1 MKTRFII
8 QCAMAFALCMT
19 LATGASATELKV
31 RGNIDMYGMWSANLI
46 DHNSD
51 VSDGDKFSTT
61 QRMRTYFD
69 YVANEN
75 LKAVLGLEIDNVWGE
90 GTAADWGTD
99 GKGNIEVKHAYLD
112 FTLPDTTV
120 NIQAGLQYIALPSV
134 FGNPVFDDDAAAIT
148 VSAPINDMFALAVG
162 YSRGTDASTSFT
174 GNGADNDDKDMAFI
188 AAPITM
194 DGFSVAPYFAYAWIG
209 ENTDSATTTGNF
221 ADFELGDVDESVTGD
236 FNEDGD
242 TTDIFNDVVFDGGT
256 FTYANPADMT
266 DDMTAWVLG
275 FNAELTMF
283 DPLTFAA
290 DVIYGEGETGD
301 YETKGWYAALA
312 ASYKF
317 EMLTA
322 TLFSTYATGAD
333 EDADED
339 NFLPTLAEGWG
350 LSPYIGGVRAFST
363 TYDSF
368 ATDALGVGSDG
379 TGLWTVGLVLDNI
392 SFVDKLSHKLV
403 LAYAKGTSDEDSVAL
418 FTEED
423 SGFEAY
429 LVNKYMIYENLA
441 AINELGY
448 FSGSSEKLED
458 DDYDLD
464 ASYFA
469 TIGFAYKF

>member
-1 MKTRFII
+1 
-8 QCAMAFALCMT
+8 MAFALCMT

-31 RGNIDMYGMWSANLI
+31 RGNLDMYGMWSANLM

-51 VSDGDKFSTT
+51 VSDSDNYFTT

-75 LKAVLGLEIDNVWGE
+75 LKAVLGLEIDNVWGDNTDNI
-90 GTAADWGTD
+90 GGDWGTD
-99 GKGNIEVKHAYLD
+99 GKGNIEVKHAYLN

-120 NIQAGLQYIALPSV
+120 NVQAGLQYVALPSV

-148 VSAPINDMFALAVG
+148 VSAQINDMFGLAVG
-162 YSRGTDASTSFT
+162 YTRGVDGDYNTEGSPEV
-174 GNGADNDDKDMAFI
+174 GGKDDVDMAFI
-188 AAPITM
+188 AAPVKLEGLEVT
-194 DGFSVAPYFAYAWIG
+194 PYFAYALMG
-209 ENTDSATTTGNF
+209 QNTLHLDSLMA
-221 ADFELGDVDESVTGD
+221 
-236 FNEDGD
+236 
-242 TTDIFNDVVFDGGT
+242 
-256 FTYANPADMT
+256 T
-266 DDMTAWVLG
+266 DDATAWILG
-275 FNAELTMF
+275 ANAQLSMF
-283 DPLTFAA
+283 KPLTFAA
-290 DVIYGEGETGD
+290 DFIYGQADFEYEGYNID
-301 YETKGWYAALA
+301 SNGWYAALA
-312 ASYKF
+312 ASYEF
-317 EMLTA
+317 DVLTA
-322 TLFSTYATGAD
+322 TLFSTYATGFSD
-333 EDADED
+333 TSDDD
-339 NFLPTLAEGWG
+339 LGVLPVLAEGWG

>member
-8 QCAMAFALCMT
+8 QCAMALALCMA

-31 RGNIDMYGMWSANLI
+31 RGNLDMYGMWSANLM

-51 VSDGDKFSTT
+51 VPDGDNYFTT

-75 LKAVLGLEIDNVWGE
+75 LKAVLGLEIDNVWGDNTDNI
-90 GTAADWGTD
+90 GGDWGTD
-99 GKGNIEVKHAYLD
+99 GKGNIEVKHAYLN

-120 NIQAGLQYIALPSV
+120 NVQAGLQYVALPSV

-148 VSAPINDMFALAVG
+148 VSAQINDMFGLAVG
-162 YSRGTDASTSFT
+162 YTRGVDGDYNTEGSPEV
-174 GNGADNDDKDMAFI
+174 GGKDDVDMAFI
-188 AAPITM
+188 AAPVKLEGLEVT
-194 DGFSVAPYFAYAWIG
+194 PYFAYALLG
-209 ENTDSATTTGNF
+209 QNTLHLDSLMA
-221 ADFELGDVDESVTGD
+221 
-236 FNEDGD
+236 
-242 TTDIFNDVVFDGGT
+242 
-256 FTYANPADMT
+256 T
-266 DDMTAWVLG
+266 DDASAWILG
-275 FNAELTMF
+275 ANAQLSMF
-283 DPLTFAA
+283 KPLTFAA
-290 DVIYGEGETGD
+290 DFIYGQADFE
-301 YETKGWYAALA
+301 YENYDIDSNGWYAALA
-312 ASYKF
+312 ASYEF
-317 EMLTA
+317 DVLTA
-322 TLFSTYATGAD
+322 TLFSTYATGFSD
-333 EDADED
+333 TSDDD
-339 NFLPTLAEGWG
+339 LGVLPVLAEGWG

-458 DDYDLD
+458 ADYDLD